1 MQSFILFTL
10 WKLLKSIGRDDNQ
23 SEFRLRPLTRRT
35 THSPNAESLSDSEQT
50 CHQVIL
56 EIIILFS
63 IYIMLLHVFV
73 FTLLENIGK
82 FRFSTSFYFN

>member
-35 THSPNAESLSDSEQT
+35 THSPNAESSSDSEQT

-56 EIIILFS
+56 EIIILLYYV
-63 IYIMLLHVFV
+63 ITCVCVHITREYWKV
-73 FTLLENIGK
+73 
-82 FRFSTSFYFN
+82 